1 MSWWE
6 RPSHR
11 SYNWSQT
18 EMYFHYR
25 MPIHQNLDLLQRSVD
40 FEEVAVRRRQSC
52 PPEPPPHCR
61 GEGCPALPA
70 SRFLCG
76 LPGQATGNPGW
87 GQAAPRPRGAVSA
100 ACQHPTVAA
109 CLSTGDSAPP
119 IPQDARSQT
128 PPEKNLRQ
136 PQNQTKIKSVW
147 IYLSL
152 QSNAS
157 NGKAWK

>member
-11 SYNWSQT
+11 SYNWSQI

-87 GQAAPRPRGAVSA
+87 GQAAPRPRGAVCA

-109 CLSTGDSAPP
+109 CLSTGEL
-119 IPQDARSQT
+119 RT
-128 PPEKNLRQ
+128 PHPSGCQISNPTGEEFKTTPKPNKNQVRMD
-136 PQNQTKIKSVW
+136 
-147 IYLSL
+147 LSF
-152 QSNAS
+152 SS
-157 NGKAWK
+157 I